1 MKVKVNKSYS
11 KPTSESMKDYKKGRD
26 WFSMVKKILNDN
38 RLAIT
43 RIWRYKV
50 F

>member
-26 WFSMVKKILNDN
+26 WFSMVKK
-38 RLAIT
+38 T
-43 RIWRYKV
+43 YSVKFPKYK
-50 F
+50 